1 MPTVQDWFKAAESGD
16 SQFIRDNCAVFRT
29 ATTTDGMTALM
40 IGACCGHV
48 AVVQELCSHEQGRGT
63 GSGKAAIH
71 FGLDSDNWDVV
82 SLMLP
87 YEASVRNAAGDTLL
101 HWAVRVRAKSCIPK
115 LLVQFGPLTNNEG
128 LTAAQLA
135 QNLGYTDLLPLLGT
149 VVPAPTTT
157 MPFPT
162 IPTTT
167 TAPGTQ
173 GSVPRFENTI
183 PAPSSSHTTIPQPP
197 MQPVT
202 SYTTAS
208 APAPAFSMS
217 SSSFLPG
224 HIGTRPPGQVVSC
237 DNCSKLTQQNNELS
251 AELNRVKEQNASLL
265 SQYQTAMEAVTSTQ
279 NANSSFM
286 AQITEGQATI
296 ARLEAE
302 LEKQKALVR
311 NSSSESAALMLQMST
326 SSTHVSSL
334 QNELQLRDEEIK
346 MLRAKVAELEENTAE
361 IIRMT
366 ESAINARATVVA
378 NQLASQQEERTF
390 LQGRVSHLET
400 ENVELVAKLAASQ
413 SAVDSLVQSQ
423 TAAQEQNTN
432 LLKTITDLNARMAQF
447 STDNANSS
455 KRIAELEEQ
464 VGSKNTEISDLRK
477 QLTMVQSGIIDSIE
491 DCPHSSCAVGNT
503 RASVHDPLEKMR
515 LSGYHGSPGT
525 QHSDISITAPSLAHA
540 SITPSDIRLS
550 TSQLVP
556 PTSMAGSYTSTS
568 YLASAADTLASN
580 RPSVNIQDDVQA
592 ASTSGAPTKSTTF
605 RDKDGNTALILAAAV
620 GDIGT
625 VISLVPYQEKVTN
638 TMGETALMKAAENG
652 HLEIVYAL
660 LDKQV
665 GKATYSGKTALMSA
679 ALNGH
684 LDICKLLIPHEAGMS
699 RKDGWTALM
708 SAARNNHLEIVK
720 LLIDHEA
727 RRQTKDGTT
736 ALIKAIE
743 HGHLDAVKILAPIEM
758 DLTLKGG
765 ATALMKCRRTA
776 YPEMYDYLK
785 SLQD

>member
-16 SQFIRDNCAVFRT
+16 SQFIRANCAVFRT

-40 IGACCGHV
+40 ISACCGHI
-48 AVVQELCSHEQGRGT
+48 AVVQELCAHEQGCTT

-71 FGLDSDNWDVV
+71 FGLDSDNWDIV

-115 LLVQFGPLTNNEG
+115 LLVQFGLLKNNDG

-149 VVPAPTTT
+149 VVPAPVATT
-157 MPFPT
+157 PFPA
-162 IPTTT
+162 ISAASV
-167 TAPGTQ
+167 APGLQ
-173 GSVPRFENTI
+173 QLVP
-183 PAPSSSHTTIPQPP
+183 PCLQTTIPQPVV
-197 MQPVT
+197 QPVAQPVAPF
-202 SYTTAS
+202 SAATAPT
-208 APAPAFSMS
+208 PAPVFSVS
-217 SSSFLPG
+217 SPSFSSGPT
-224 HIGTRPPGQVVSC
+224 ITGQISHASLC
-237 DNCSKLTQQNNELS
+237 DNCAKLTRQNNELS

-265 SQYQTAMEAVTSTQ
+265 SQYQTAMEAVASTQ
-279 NANSSFM
+279 NANSNFM
-286 AQITEGQATI
+286 AQITESQSTI

-311 NSSSESAALMLQMST
+311 SSSSESTALMLQVST
-326 SSTHVSSL
+326 SSTHVNSL
-334 QNELQLRDEEIK
+334 QSELHLKDEEIK
-346 MLRAKVAELEENTAE
+346 MLRAKVAELEENTTE

-366 ESAINARATVVA
+366 ENAINARATVVA

-390 LQGRVSHLET
+390 LQGRVSRLET

-432 LLKTITDLNARMAQF
+432 LLKTITDLNTRMAQF
-447 STDNANSS
+447 SSDNATSS

-464 VGSKNTEISDLRK
+464 MGSKNIEILELRK
-477 QLTMVQSGIIDSIE
+477 QLTMVQSGILDSTE
-491 DCPHSSCAVGNT
+491 DYPQTSGTTGNVRVST
-503 RASVHDPLEKMR
+503 HDNLEKMC

-525 QHSDISITAPSLAHA
+525 QRFDSLGTAPS
-540 SITPSDIRLS
+540 ITQSNSTTDGSKLS
-550 TSQLVP
+550 TSQLL
-556 PTSMAGSYTSTS
+556 SSTNMPVAPS
-568 YLASAADTLASN
+568 QVGYAAFAADTSA
-580 RPSVNIQDDVQA
+580 PSRLLGSLREDAQA
-592 ASTSGAPTKSTTF
+592 VVVDNTLTKSTAF
-605 RDKDGNTALILAAAV
+605 RDKDGNTALILAAAI
-620 GDIGT
+620 GDIST
-625 VISLVPYQEKVTN
+625 VLSLVPYQEKVTN

-652 HLEIVYAL
+652 HLEVVCAL

-684 LDICKLLIPHEAGMS
+684 LDVCKLLIPHEAGMS

-743 HGHLDAVKILAPIEM
+743 HGNLDAVKILAPIEM

-765 ATALMKCRRTA
+765 ATALMKCKRAT
-776 YPEMYDYLK
+776 YPEIYDYLR

>member
-1 MPTVQDWFKAAESGD
+1 MPTVQDWFKAAENGD
-16 SQFIRDNCAVFRT
+16 SQFIRANCAVFRT

-40 IGACCGHV
+40 ISACCGHII
-48 AVVQELCSHEQGRGT
+48 VVQELCAHEQGCTT

-71 FGLDSDNWDVV
+71 FGLDSDNWDIV

-87 YEASVRNAAGDTLL
+87 YEASIRNTAGDTLL

-115 LLVQFGPLTNNEG
+115 LLVQFGPLTNTDG

-135 QNLGYTDLLPLLGT
+135 QNLGYADLLPLLGT
-149 VVPAPTTT
+149 TVPALMTAA
-157 MPFPT
+157 PFPAV
-162 IPTTT
+162 PAAPA
-167 TAPGTQ
+167 APGLQ
-173 GSVPRFENTI
+173 KF
-183 PAPSSSHTTIPQPP
+183 APPNLQTIPQPP
-197 MQPVT
+197 IQPV
-202 SYTTAS
+202 
-208 APAPAFSMS
+208 APASIAAAPIPAPVFSVS
-217 SSSFLPG
+217 SSSFLSGPTTTSQAS
-224 HIGTRPPGQVVSC
+224 HVSLC
-237 DNCSKLTQQNNELS
+237 DNCTKLSQQNSELS
-251 AELNRVKEQNASLL
+251 AELNRIKEQNASLL

-279 NANSSFM
+279 SANSSFLT
-286 AQITEGQATI
+286 QITESQSTI

-311 NSSSESAALMLQMST
+311 NSSNESTALMLQVST

-334 QNELQLRDEEIK
+334 QSELHLKDEEIK
-346 MLRAKVAELEENTAE
+346 MLKTKVAELEENTTE

-366 ESAINARATVVA
+366 ETAINARATVVA
-378 NQLASQQEERTF
+378 NQLASQQEERAF
-390 LQGRVSHLET
+390 LQGRVSRLET

-432 LLKTITDLNARMAQF
+432 LLKTITDLNTRMAQF
-447 STDNANSS
+447 SSDNANSS

-464 VGSKNTEISDLRK
+464 MGSKNTEILELKK
-477 QLTMVQSGIIDSIE
+477 QLTMVQSGIIDSVE
-491 DCPHSSCAVGNT
+491 DYPQPSGTAGSMRVST
-503 RASVHDPLEKMR
+503 HDNIEKMH

-525 QHSDISITAPSLAHA
+525 QRCDALGPAPSITRPGNITDGIKLNTSQLLSSTNMSTAPSQAGPTMVAVDA
-540 SITPSDIRLS
+540 S
-550 TSQLVP
+550 VP
-556 PTSMAGSYTSTS
+556 GGLPGNLREDAQAVVT
-568 YLASAADTLASN
+568 DNTL
-580 RPSVNIQDDVQA
+580 
-592 ASTSGAPTKSTTF
+592 TKSTAF
-605 RDKDGNTALILAAAV
+605 RDKDGNTALILAAAI
-620 GDIGT
+620 GDIST

-652 HLEIVYAL
+652 HLEVVCAL

-684 LDICKLLIPHEAGMS
+684 IDVCRLLIPHEAGMS

-708 SAARNNHLEIVK
+708 SAARNNHLEIVR

-743 HGHLDAVKILAPIEM
+743 HGNLDAVKILAPIEM

-765 ATALMKCRRTA
+765 ATALMKCKRTT
-776 YPEMYDYLK
+776 YPEIYDYLR